1 MSKGGKQ
8 EVVEVGHNS
17 YAGTRF
23 NAVKHAVLS
32 RYTVLPWEDATEYG
46 ELLEALVIEHK
57 PEGPTET
64 HLVEEIAGIFWRKRR
79 LRLAEASTVR
89 EGLHRATRSYSDT
102 GEAALVCVSG
112 GTGDVGDALRA
123 TSEQTAE
130 ELREN
135 REAQT
140 AAEKALT
147 ILRAGKEN
155 AYQRALEALIPGTRE
170 WWLETLEEWAEEP
183 EPEYEASVESLT
195 GWLEEE
201 AIPYFGKREAEL
213 TNRELIRE
221 HALGEALAAK
231 AFEDLARY
239 EVHLDRKLER
249 TLAMLIKL
257 QDLRRTSE
265 PN

>member
-1 MSKGGKQ
+1 MTKGGKQ
-8 EVVEVGHNS
+8 EVAEVGHNS
-17 YAGTRF
+17 YVGTRF
-23 NAVKHAVLS
+23 NAVKHAILS

-46 ELLEALVIEHK
+46 ELLEALVVEHK

-64 HLVEEIAGIFWRKRR
+64 HLVEELAGIFWRKRR
-79 LRLAEASTVR
+79 LRLAEASAAR

-123 TSEQTAE
+123 TSEQTE
-130 ELREN
+130 QELREN

-147 ILRAGKEN
+147 ILRAGKDN

-170 WWLETLEEWAEEP
+170 WWLETLEDWAEEP
-183 EPEYEASVESLT
+183 EPECEASVEGLAE
-195 GWLEEE
+195 WLDQE
-201 AIPYFGKREAEL
+201 AITYFGKREAEL
-213 TNRELIRE
+213 ANRELIRE
-221 HALGEALAAK
+221 HAVGEALAAK
-231 AFEDLARY
+231 AFEGLARY

-249 TLAMLIKL
+249 TLAMLIRL
-257 QDLRRTSE
+257 QDLRRE
-265 PN
+265 ADAA

>member
-1 MSKGGKQ
+1 MILRTSLGVTLRGRPSL
-8 EVVEVGHNS
+8 VP
-17 YAGTRF
+17 
-23 NAVKHAVLS
+23 LD
-32 RYTVLPWEDATEYG
+32 L
-46 ELLEALVIEHK
+46 ALAR
-57 PEGPTET
+57 P
-64 HLVEEIAGIFWRKRR
+64 AR
-79 LRLAEASTVR
+79 
-89 EGLHRATRSYSDT
+89 TRSWIIARSNSLNTPSIWNMARPAGVD
-102 GEAALVCVSG
+102 VS
-112 GTGDVGDALRA
+112 RPCWC
-123 TSEQTAE
+123 
-130 ELREN
+130 
-135 REAQT
+135 
-140 AAEKALT
+140 
-147 ILRAGKEN
+147 KEN

-213 TNRELIRE
+213 ANRELIRE